1 MTRLALTPATIF
13 GFGTLLAASTT
24 WYFVAQPAAVA
35 APAATST
42 STALAPQPTS
52 LVSLM
57 SISVPSPTPPDY
69 RVMLLRAGL
78 SPEALAA
85 AGVEPGQVAATVQAA
100 VAAVS
105 QAPDALGIADA
116 AYAEA
121 RANTDR
127 LKRKIQSGKA
137 EEGDVQAYQ
146 AAKAALASATTA
158 REAVLNQVF
167 DAATASLGD
176 TRREALQAIRTNRAA
191 WNLPTE
197 FLVVNRSEE
206 EWVQLRD
213 FLANERIAPKV
224 GEEPDPSAQAALAN
238 WRANASVA
246 AARTGLTSN
255 LDSMRSTWNQAT
267 GD

>member
-1 MTRLALTPATIF
+1 MSLVVTKPVAFF
-13 GFGTLLAASTT
+13 GIATLLAASST
-24 WYFVAQPAAVA
+24 WYLTSTTTTTTSTVA
-35 APAATST
+35 AAPFSPLAISAAT
-42 STALAPQPTS
+42 LPTY
-52 LVSLM
+52 
-57 SISVPSPTPPDY
+57 PPPPPEDFK
-69 RVMLLRAGL
+69 VILLRAGL

-85 AGVEPGQVAATVQAA
+85 AGVQPAQVSAAFQTA
-100 VAAVS
+100 S
-105 QAPDALGIADA
+105 QVLTSTPNLMHDADA
-116 AYAEA
+116 AFAEA

-146 AAKAALASATTA
+146 AAKTALATATTA

-176 TRREALQAIRTNRAA
+176 TRRQALQAIRTNRAA

-197 FLVVNRSEE
+197 FLVVNRSEQ

-255 LDSMRSTWNQAT
+255 LDSMRSSWNQAT

>member
-1 MTRLALTPATIF
+1 MTRLALTPVTIF
-13 GFGTLLAASTT
+13 GFGTLLAASTA
-24 WYFVAQPAAVA
+24 WYFTTQPTAVSATTTTTSVA
-35 APAATST
+35 A
-42 STALAPQPTS
+42 QPTS
-52 LVSLM
+52 LVGLM
-57 SISVPSPTPPDY
+57 ALSAAAPTPPDY
-69 RVMLLRAGL
+69 KVLLLRAGL

-85 AGVEPGQVAATVQAA
+85 AGVQPGQIAATVQSA
-100 VAAVS
+100 VGAVS

-146 AAKAALASATTA
+146 AAKAALAAASGQ
-158 REAVLNQVF
+158 RETILNQVF
-167 DAATASLGD
+167 DSATASLGD
-176 TRREALQAIRTNRAA
+176 SRRQALLAIRANKS

-197 FLVVNRSEE
+197 FLVVSRTEQ

-213 FLANERIAPKV
+213 ALANERIAPKV
-224 GEEPDPSAQAALAN
+224 GEEPDPASQAQLAV

-246 AARTGLTSN
+246 AAKTGLDSNLATIRTGWTE
-255 LDSMRSTWNQAT
+255 AT